1 MCTICINFLFIEK
14 LGELQAT
21 TRRDLTTLKA
31 GKPLT
36 RLRYDRIIKNH
47 ALANA
52 WDRLDDGLSI
62 EDFLTLT
69 SSLLTKNYQIM
80 TNNLNK

>member
-1 MCTICINFLFIEK
+1 MYHICINFLFIEK

-21 TRRDLTTLKA
+21 TRRDLATLKA

-36 RLRYDRIIKNH
+36 RLRYDWIIKNH

-52 WDRLDDGLSI
+52 WDRLDDGLPI

-69 SSLLTKNYQIM
+69 SSLLSKNYQIT
-80 TNNLNK
+80 TNNLNE

>member
-1 MCTICINFLFIEK
+1 
-14 LGELQAT
+14 LQAT
-21 TRRDLTTLKA
+21 TRRDLATLKA

-36 RLRYDRIIKNH
+36 RLRYDWIIKNH

-52 WDRLDDGLSI
+52 WNRLDV

-69 SSLLTKNYQIM
+69 SSLLSKNYQIT

>member
-1 MCTICINFLFIEK
+1 MIGSL
-14 LGELQAT
+14 
-21 TRRDLTTLKA
+21 
-31 GKPLT
+31 
-36 RLRYDRIIKNH
+36 KNH

-52 WDRLDDGLSI
+52 WDRLDDGLLI

-69 SSLLTKNYQIM
+69 SSLLSKNYQIT